1 MVKKKVT
8 EKIMLLMRITYDI
21 VERGL
26 RRNIIVKH

>member
-1 MVKKKVT
+1 MVKKKIT